1 MVVSWTRSSRMADF
15 TALSWSEAS
24 QMVKR
29 AGGPRAWPCSRRTR
43 AQNAWNVP
51 TVTSRALSPARCA
64 TRSFISPA
72 ALFVKVTARMLDG
85 STPSDRR

>member
-1 MVVSWTRSSRMADF
+1 MVVSWTRSSRMAAF

-24 QMVKR
+24 QMLKR
-29 AGGPRAWPCSRRTR
+29 FGRPRAWPCSRRTR
-43 AQNAWNVP
+43 AQNAWKVP
-51 TVTSRALSPARCA
+51 AVISRAFSPARCA
-64 TRSFISPA
+64 RRSCISPA